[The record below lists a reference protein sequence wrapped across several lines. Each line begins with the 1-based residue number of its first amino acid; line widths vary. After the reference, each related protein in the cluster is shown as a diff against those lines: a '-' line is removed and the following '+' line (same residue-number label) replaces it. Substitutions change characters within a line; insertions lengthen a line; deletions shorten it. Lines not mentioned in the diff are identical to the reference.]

1 MGYYNIIPKKSST
14 LHGTKKKIHIN
25 SVVTLCHCIIVFFW
39 IICTNPWPSDFR
51 DHGFHV
57 LLNLLIYLFFINLL
71 NGLFLY
77 DEYIENTNEY
87 EEYGPVFKLCKTTRH
102 ILFWTYGFFIHIWVI
117 TIGLQKLNTALEFK
131 LDRFYVKRVCFL
143 LWSVIFFCI
152 DVYWLMKTC
161 VYHQIINEETENT
174 DQQIIIV
181 KSNK

>member
-117 TIGLQKLNTALEFK
+117 TIGLQKLNTA
-131 LDRFYVKRVCFL
+131 
-143 LWSVIFFCI
+143 
-152 DVYWLMKTC
+152 
-161 VYHQIINEETENT
+161 H
-174 DQQIIIV
+174 
-181 KSNK
+181 